1 MNICPEQEM
10 SLQSSSNIL
19 HNFIIDEMKKK
30 EKILE
35 QVLDQTKNIRR
46 SFESFQQK
54 IDQKNAELN
63 MMKQGLSE
71 VREEV
76 ILLKSQMK
84 ETSEMK
90 NTLLKVKQELMKMK
104 ILHKLKQ
111 ESEREEVESRGLVD
125 WQRKLELQHK
135 QQKLCK
141 VCRREA
147 KQRYKAHR
155 SQEW

>member
-1 MNICPEQEM
+1 MNVCPEQEM

-76 ILLKSQMK
+76 MQLKSQMK
-84 ETSEMK
+84 KTSEMK
-90 NTLLKVKQELMKMK
+90 NTLMKVKQELMKMK

-111 ESEREEVESRGLVD
+111 DSEREVEESRGLVD

>member
-1 MNICPEQEM
+1 MNVCPEQEM

>member
-76 ILLKSQMK
+76 MQLKSQMK
-84 ETSEMK
+84 KTSEMK
-90 NTLLKVKQELMKMK
+90 NTLMKVKQELMKMK

-111 ESEREEVESRGLVD
+111 DSEREVEESRGLVD

>member
-1 MNICPEQEM
+1 MNVCPEQEM

-76 ILLKSQMK
+76 MQLKSQMK

-90 NTLLKVKQELMKMK
+90 NALMKVKQELMKMK

-111 ESEREEVESRGLVD
+111 DSEREVEESRGLVD

>member
-76 ILLKSQMK
+76 MQLKSQMK

-90 NTLLKVKQELMKMK
+90 NALMKVKQELMKMK

-111 ESEREEVESRGLVD
+111 DSEREVEESRGLVD

>member
-1 MNICPEQEM
+1 MNVCPEQEM

-76 ILLKSQMK
+76 MQLKSQMK

-90 NTLLKVKQELMKMK
+90 NTLMKVKQELMKMK

-111 ESEREEVESRGLVD
+111 DSEREVEESRGLVD

>member
-147 KQRYKAHR
+147 KQRYKADR

>member
-76 ILLKSQMK
+76 MQLKSQMK

-90 NTLLKVKQELMKMK
+90 NTLMKVKQELMKMK

-111 ESEREEVESRGLVD
+111 DSEREVEESRGLVD